1 MTLVLPLGAGPT
13 PAAKRKDRA
22 LRVGQMACALLPHS
36 AQSPLCQGHETEPN
50 LDSMSRLAASAYLK
64 SRRLASSRNLIRDNL
79 G

>member
-36 AQSPLCQGHETEPN
+36 AQSPLVPGSRDRAKPGLDEPPGSLCVFEEQTLGFLPE
-50 LDSMSRLAASAYLK
+50 LDS
-64 SRRLASSRNLIRDNL
+64 